1 VLDLRWKLAISSVC
15 LLLLVAGCGSESLKN
30 FFTGAADVTANDS
43 DNGRHIQ
50 LNKGQIFDIV
60 LADDYE
66 TSKCQWRDDE
76 TYDTTILEP
85 LGQRYEPGRAPPG
98 DTGGGTNTQRYKA
111 ARSGTVHVTLVQ
123 QDNANPPHVA
133 RRFALD
139 VTVR

>member
-1 VLDLRWKLAISSVC
+1 LDVRWKLATSSVS
-15 LLLLVAGCGSESLKN
+15 LLLVVAGCGSGSLWN
-30 FFTGAADVTANDS
+30 SFTGMADVTANDS
-43 DNGRHIQ
+43 DSGRHIE
-50 LNKGQIFDIV
+50 LTSGQIFDIV

-76 TYDTTILEP
+76 NYDTTILEP
-85 LGQRYEPGRAPPG
+85 LGQRYEPGRTSPG
-98 DTGGGTNTQRYKA
+98 NTGGGTDTQRYKA
-111 ARSGTVHVTLVQ
+111 ARAGTVHVTLVQ